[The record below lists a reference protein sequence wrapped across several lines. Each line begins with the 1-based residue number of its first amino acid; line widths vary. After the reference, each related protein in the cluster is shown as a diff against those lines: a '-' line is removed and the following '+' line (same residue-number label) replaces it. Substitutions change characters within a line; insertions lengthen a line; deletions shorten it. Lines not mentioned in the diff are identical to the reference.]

1 MSCPSKLVHL
11 MPSMCATSWI
21 RSRGACRQMKH
32 NSLCPLVVL
41 VVVLLLLLLRTACLE
56 NIVPTG
62 WSTLALRLAFLQMSA
77 CPGWLEHGC
86 SDRVVW
92 RTGRSEKVVLKRLLG
107 KSCLGRVVFEGGSQ
121 RADWV
126 HGCLNFTVASR
137 QLLAKGCLRRGASQ
151 GFAVFRIRER
161 VACGG
166 LLVHGCVAGA
176 VWRGGCLERLSWR
189 GPLGKGCLQKVVC
202 KGCSHRLSGHG
213 CLEDVAWRSGC
224 LEMSAWGRAGDE
236 GLCREGWFE
245 HGPRLHDSADGCL

>member
-32 NSLCPLVVL
+32 NSLCPLGVL

-62 WSTLALRLAFLQMSA
+62 WPTLALRLAFLQMSA

-126 HGCLNFTVASR
+126 HGCLNFTVALR
-137 QLLAKGCLRRGASQ
+137 QLLAKGCLRRGAAK
-151 GFAVFRIRER
+151 GFAVLRIRKKGCLLT
-161 VACGG
+161 VACARLCG
-166 LLVHGCVAGA
+166 
-176 VWRGGCLERLSWR
+176 GGCLERRL
-189 GPLGKGCLQKVVC
+189 LGEIVMERPAWQGLLAKSCLQ
-202 KGCSHRLSGHG
+202 RLLAQAVWTRLLGG
-213 CLEDVAWRSGC
+213 RCLEKRLLGNVC
-224 LEMSAWGRAGDE
+224 LGTSW
-236 GLCREGWFE
+236 
-245 HGPRLHDSADGCL
+245 